1 MSELLQRVELGP
13 MPANFSFPAGMMCW
27 LKAPILT
34 RMADLSLQAE
44 DFEPECGQ
52 TDGTFAHGIERLL
65 GVMAAAQD
73 MTVQTPATIA
83 PQTS

>member
-1 MSELLQRVELGP
+1 
-13 MPANFSFPAGMMCW
+13 
-27 LKAPILT
+27 
-34 RMADLSLQAE
+34 MADLSLQAE